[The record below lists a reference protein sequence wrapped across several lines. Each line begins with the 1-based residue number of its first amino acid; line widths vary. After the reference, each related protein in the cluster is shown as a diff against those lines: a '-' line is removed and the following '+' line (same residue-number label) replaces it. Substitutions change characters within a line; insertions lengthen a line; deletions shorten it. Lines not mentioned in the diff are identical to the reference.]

1 MNASTTKSICLLAVV
16 GVWASLPHP
25 ARCQSKTA
33 RQQIQTA
40 LQKADAS
47 FQHKDIN
54 GCLGML
60 TGDFQ
65 GTDIR
70 GDHFNK
76 SQTRQSLIKEFS
88 PRPLIIRSAK
98 NKSQVLDITLFGHR
112 ANVMYHQNLVITIT
126 GKITHQQH
134 VLTLDTSRRSIWVQE
149 NGVWREQRET
159 QLTSR
164 ITQDGVLKSVKGN
177 K

>member
-1 MNASTTKSICLLAVV
+1 MNASAIKSIYFLAMA
-16 GVWASLPHP
+16 GICASLPHP
-25 ARCQSKTA
+25 AHCQSKTV

-47 FQHKDIN
+47 FQHKDVN
-54 GCLGML
+54 GCLAML

-98 NKSQVLDITLFGHR
+98 NKSQILDVTLFDHR
-112 ANVMYHQNLVITIT
+112 ANVMYHQHLVITIA
-126 GKITHQQH
+126 GQVTHQQH
-134 VLTLDTSRRSIWVQE
+134 VLTLDTNRRSTWVQE
-149 NGVWREQRET
+149 KDGWREQRET
-159 QLTSR
+159 QIISR
-164 ITQDGVLKSVKGN
+164 ITQDGVLKSAKDN